1 MLLPT
6 PDAPPGSALTVGCS
20 WEDMTTW
27 WGSGQQR
34 VILCRRRVAVS
45 SWQPACGRVGRL
57 AWWGRCPDVGPP
69 RATIVAVRHWSL
81 WAFVNSHN
89 QQQRNSN
96 YFSAAWERLG
106 STINVCALPTADS
119 TCFSDQGRVRT
130 NIYAPKNEEYKETL
144 GSANY
149 YI

>member
-6 PDAPPGSALTVGCS
+6 PDAPPRVGTDYGVLLRGLTAWG
-20 WEDMTTW
+20 
-27 WGSGQQR
+27 GSGQQR

-45 SWQPACGRVGRL
+45 SWQPACRRVGRL
-57 AWWGRCPDVGPP
+57 AWWGRRPDVGPP
-69 RATIVAVRHWSL
+69 RATIVGVRHWSL

-89 QQQRNSN
+89 QQRRNSN
-96 YFSAAWERLG
+96 YFLAAWERLR

-119 TCFSDQGRVRT
+119 TCFSDQGRVRA
-130 NIYAPKNEEYKETL
+130 NIYAPKNEQYKETL
-144 GSANY
+144 GSANC